1 MTSFMKRSARHF
13 VVIKAVTEIRREIEK
28 AGLDNL
34 KLLADKGVSI
44 VGTYL
49 QGCSPQE
56 KARYKRDL
64 NALLQMGA
72 TFDMVLTELARQLP
86 VIAPIME
93 AKPDYRAAEL
103 ERLQAFARGVYRR
116 R

>member
-1 MTSFMKRSARHF
+1 MSELMKGSARRYL
-13 VVIKAVTEIRREIEK
+13 VIKAVRKIKEEIEK

-49 QGCSPQE
+49 EGCPPKE
-56 KARYKRDL
+56 KAGYRQELRV
-64 NALLQMGA
+64 LLRMGA
-72 TFDMVLTELARQLP
+72 TYDMILSELARQMP

-93 AKPDYRAAEL
+93 AKPEYRRSEVQSL
-103 ERLQAFARGVYRR
+103 EAFAKGG
-116 R
+116 

>member
-1 MTSFMKRSARHF
+1 MSELTKRTARHYL
-13 VVIKAVTEIRREIEK
+13 VIKAVRIIVKEIEK

-49 QGCSPQE
+49 EGCSPKEQE
-56 KARYKRDL
+56 GYRRDL
-64 NALLQMGA
+64 RALLRMGA
-72 TFDMVLTELARQLP
+72 TYDMILSEVARQMP

-93 AKPDYRAAEL
+93 AKPEYKASEVHRL
-103 ERLQAFARGVYRR
+103 EAFANMEG
-116 R
+116 